1 MIFSMICLFL
11 VMNPLKALYYT
22 VNQSKSTSM
31 SSDQENLKRQSA
43 AKALDIIL
51 PKLYEDSIIGIGTG
65 STVDLFI
72 EMLAE
77 KNPVFKATVS
87 SSERSTKLLEQKGI
101 EVSLLNDV
109 GGPDIYVDG
118 ADEYDDKKQL
128 IKGGGGALTREKIIA
143 YSAREFIC
151 IVDESKK
158 VNRLGSFPLAIEVL
172 EYARSFVAREIVKLG
187 GKPTY
192 RTGFVTDQGN
202 QILDVLNLDYA
213 VPYELEIRL
222 NRIPGVVENG
232 IFAQKT
238 ATKVVVATQN
248 GVEVID

>member
-1 MIFSMICLFL
+1 
-11 VMNPLKALYYT
+11 
-22 VNQSKSTSM
+22 M

-77 KNPVFKATVS
+77 KNPVLKAAVS
-87 SSERSTKLLEQKGI
+87 SSERSSKLLEQKGI

-238 ATKVVVATQN
+238 ATKIVVATQN

>member
-1 MIFSMICLFL
+1 
-11 VMNPLKALYYT
+11 
-22 VNQSKSTSM
+22 M

-77 KNPVFKATVS
+77 KNPVFKAAVS
-87 SSERSTKLLEQKGI
+87 SSERSSKLLEQKGI

-187 GKPTY
+187 GRPTY

-238 ATKVVVATQN
+238 ATKVVVATQS

>member
-1 MIFSMICLFL
+1 
-11 VMNPLKALYYT
+11 
-22 VNQSKSTSM
+22 M

-77 KNPVFKATVS
+77 KNPVFKAAVS
-87 SSERSTKLLEQKGI
+87 SSERSSKLLEQKGI

-192 RTGFVTDQGN
+192 RIGFVTDQGN

-238 ATKVVVATQN
+238 ATKIVVATQN

>member
-1 MIFSMICLFL
+1 
-11 VMNPLKALYYT
+11 
-22 VNQSKSTSM
+22 M

-77 KNPVFKATVS
+77 KNPVFKAAVS
-87 SSERSTKLLEQKGI
+87 SSERSSKLLEQKGI

-192 RTGFVTDQGN
+192 RTGFITDQGN

-238 ATKVVVATQN
+238 ATKIVVAKQN

>member
-1 MIFSMICLFL
+1 
-11 VMNPLKALYYT
+11 
-22 VNQSKSTSM
+22 M

-77 KNPVFKATVS
+77 KNPVFKAAVS
-87 SSERSTKLLEQKGI
+87 SSERSSKLLEQKGI

-192 RTGFVTDQGN
+192 RTGFITDQGN

>member
-1 MIFSMICLFL
+1 
-11 VMNPLKALYYT
+11 
-22 VNQSKSTSM
+22 M

-77 KNPVFKATVS
+77 KNPVFKAAVS
-87 SSERSTKLLEQKGI
+87 SSERSSKLLEQKGI
-101 EVSLLNDV
+101 EVSFLNDV

-238 ATKVVVATQN
+238 ATKIVVATQN

>member
-1 MIFSMICLFL
+1 
-11 VMNPLKALYYT
+11 
-22 VNQSKSTSM
+22 M

-77 KNPVFKATVS
+77 KNPVFKAAVS
-87 SSERSTKLLEQKGI
+87 SSERSSKLLEQKGI

-151 IVDESKK
+151 IVDESKQ
-158 VNRLGSFPLAIEVL
+158 VNRLGAFPLAIEVL

-238 ATKVVVATQN
+238 ATKIVVATQN

>member
-1 MIFSMICLFL
+1 
-11 VMNPLKALYYT
+11 
-22 VNQSKSTSM
+22 M

-77 KNPVFKATVS
+77 KNPVFKAAVS
-87 SSERSTKLLEQKGI
+87 SSERSSKLLEQKGI

-158 VNRLGSFPLAIEVL
+158 VNRLGTFPLAIEVL

-202 QILDVLNLDYA
+202 QILEVLNLDYA

-238 ATKVVVATQN
+238 ATKVVVAKQN

>member
-1 MIFSMICLFL
+1 
-11 VMNPLKALYYT
+11 
-22 VNQSKSTSM
+22 M

-77 KNPVFKATVS
+77 KNPVFKAAVS
-87 SSERSTKLLEQKGI
+87 SSERSSKLLEQKDI

-192 RTGFVTDQGN
+192 RTGFVTDQGH

-238 ATKVVVATQN
+238 ATKIVVATQN

>member
-1 MIFSMICLFL
+1 
-11 VMNPLKALYYT
+11 
-22 VNQSKSTSM
+22 M
-31 SSDQENLKRQSA
+31 SSDQENLKRQAA
-43 AKALDIIL
+43 AKALDIVL

-77 KNPVFKATVS
+77 KNPVFKAAVS
-87 SSERSTKLLEQKGI
+87 SSERSSKLLEQKGI

-192 RTGFVTDQGN
+192 RTGFITDQGN

>member
-1 MIFSMICLFL
+1 
-11 VMNPLKALYYT
+11 
-22 VNQSKSTSM
+22 M

-77 KNPVFKATVS
+77 KNPVFKAAVS
-87 SSERSTKLLEQKGI
+87 SSERSSKLLEQKGI

-238 ATKVVVATQN
+238 ATRIVVATQN
-248 GVEVID
+248 GLEVID

>member
-1 MIFSMICLFL
+1 
-11 VMNPLKALYYT
+11 
-22 VNQSKSTSM
+22 M

-77 KNPVFKATVS
+77 KNPVFKAAVS
-87 SSERSTKLLEQKGI
+87 SSERSSKLLEQKGI

-128 IKGGGGALTREKIIA
+128 IKGGGGALTREKVIA

-192 RTGFVTDQGN
+192 RTGFITDQGN

>member
-77 KNPVFKATVS
+77 KNPVFKAAVS
-87 SSERSTKLLEQKGI
+87 SSERSSKLLEQKGI

-238 ATKVVVATQN
+238 ATKIVVATQN

>member
-1 MIFSMICLFL
+1 
-11 VMNPLKALYYT
+11 
-22 VNQSKSTSM
+22 M

-77 KNPVFKATVS
+77 KNPVFKAAVS
-87 SSERSTKLLEQKGI
+87 SSERSSKLLEQKGI

-109 GGPDIYVDG
+109 GGPDIYIDG

-143 YSAREFIC
+143 YSANEFIC

-202 QILDVLNLDYA
+202 QILDILNLDYA

-238 ATKVVVATQN
+238 ATKIIVATQN

>member
-1 MIFSMICLFL
+1 
-11 VMNPLKALYYT
+11 
-22 VNQSKSTSM
+22 M

-77 KNPVFKATVS
+77 KNPVFKAAVS
-87 SSERSTKLLEQKGI
+87 SSERSSKLLEQKGI

-232 IFAQKT
+232 IFAHKT
-238 ATKVVVATQN
+238 ATKIVVATQN

>member
-1 MIFSMICLFL
+1 
-11 VMNPLKALYYT
+11 MNPLKALNYT
-22 VNQSKSTSM
+22 VNHSKSTSM

-77 KNPVFKATVS
+77 KNPVFKAAVS
-87 SSERSTKLLEQKGI
+87 SSERSSKLLEQKGI

>member
-1 MIFSMICLFL
+1 
-11 VMNPLKALYYT
+11 
-22 VNQSKSTSM
+22 M

-77 KNPVFKATVS
+77 KNPVFKAAVS
-87 SSERSTKLLEQKGI
+87 SSERSSKLLEQKGI

-109 GGPDIYVDG
+109 GGPDIYLDG

-238 ATKVVVATQN
+238 ATKIVVATQK

>member
-1 MIFSMICLFL
+1 
-11 VMNPLKALYYT
+11 
-22 VNQSKSTSM
+22 M

-77 KNPVFKATVS
+77 KNPVFKAAVS
-87 SSERSTKLLEQKGI
+87 SSERSSKLLEQKGI

-248 GVEVID
+248 GVEVIDLSLIHI

>member
-1 MIFSMICLFL
+1 
-11 VMNPLKALYYT
+11 
-22 VNQSKSTSM
+22 M

-77 KNPVFKATVS
+77 KNPVFKAAVS
-87 SSERSTKLLEQKGI
+87 SSERSSKLLEQKGI

-238 ATKVVVATQN
+238 ATKVVVAKQN

>member
-1 MIFSMICLFL
+1 
-11 VMNPLKALYYT
+11 
-22 VNQSKSTSM
+22 M

-77 KNPVFKATVS
+77 KNPVFKAAVS
-87 SSERSTKLLEQKGI
+87 SSERSSKLLEQKGI

-128 IKGGGGALTREKIIA
+128 IKGGGGALTREKTIA

-151 IVDESKK
+151 IVHESKK
-158 VNRLGSFPLAIEVL
+158 VNRLGAFPLAIEVL

-238 ATKVVVATQN
+238 ATKIVVATQN

>member
-1 MIFSMICLFL
+1 
-11 VMNPLKALYYT
+11 MNPLKALYYT

-77 KNPVFKATVS
+77 KNPVFKAAVS
-87 SSERSTKLLEQKGI
+87 SSERSSKLLEQKGI

-238 ATKVVVATQN
+238 ATKIVVATQN

>member
-1 MIFSMICLFL
+1 
-11 VMNPLKALYYT
+11 
-22 VNQSKSTSM
+22 M

-77 KNPVFKATVS
+77 KNPVFKAAVS
-87 SSERSTKLLEQKGI
+87 SSERSSKLLEQKGI

-158 VNRLGSFPLAIEVL
+158 VNRLGTFPLAIEVL

-222 NRIPGVVENG
+222 NRIPGVIENG

>member
-1 MIFSMICLFL
+1 
-11 VMNPLKALYYT
+11 MNPLKALYYT

-77 KNPVFKATVS
+77 KNPVFKAAVS
-87 SSERSTKLLEQKGI
+87 SSERSSKLLEQKGI

-128 IKGGGGALTREKIIA
+128 IKGGGGALTREKVIA

-238 ATKVVVATQN
+238 ATKIVVATQN

>member
-77 KNPVFKATVS
+77 KNPVFKAAVS
-87 SSERSTKLLEQKGI
+87 SSERSSKLLEQKGI

-128 IKGGGGALTREKIIA
+128 LKGGGGALTREKIIA

-192 RTGFVTDQGN
+192 RTGFITDQGN

-238 ATKVVVATQN
+238 ATKIVVATQN

>member
-1 MIFSMICLFL
+1 
-11 VMNPLKALYYT
+11 
-22 VNQSKSTSM
+22 M

-77 KNPVFKATVS
+77 KNPVFKAAVS
-87 SSERSTKLLEQKGI
+87 SSERSSKLLEQKGI

-202 QILDVLNLDYA
+202 QILDILNLDYA

-238 ATKVVVATQN
+238 ATKIVVATQN

>member
-1 MIFSMICLFL
+1 
-11 VMNPLKALYYT
+11 
-22 VNQSKSTSM
+22 M

-43 AKALDIIL
+43 SKALDIIL

-77 KNPVFKATVS
+77 KNPVFKAAVS
-87 SSERSTKLLEQKGI
+87 SSERSSKLLEQKGI

-238 ATKVVVATQN
+238 ATKVVVATQK

>member
-1 MIFSMICLFL
+1 
-11 VMNPLKALYYT
+11 
-22 VNQSKSTSM
+22 M

-77 KNPVFKATVS
+77 KNPVFKAAVS
-87 SSERSTKLLEQKGI
+87 SSERSSKLLEQKGI

-192 RTGFVTDQGN
+192 RTGFFTDQGN

-238 ATKVVVATQN
+238 ATKIVVATQN

>member
-1 MIFSMICLFL
+1 
-11 VMNPLKALYYT
+11 
-22 VNQSKSTSM
+22 M

-77 KNPVFKATVS
+77 KNPVFKAAVS
-87 SSERSTKLLEQKGI
+87 SSERSSKLLEQKGI

-109 GGPDIYVDG
+109 GGPDIYIDG

-143 YSAREFIC
+143 YSANEFIC

-238 ATKVVVATQN
+238 ATKIIVATQN
-248 GVEVID
+248 GVEIID

>member
-1 MIFSMICLFL
+1 
-11 VMNPLKALYYT
+11 
-22 VNQSKSTSM
+22 M

-77 KNPVFKATVS
+77 KNPVFKAAVS
-87 SSERSTKLLEQKGI
+87 SSERSSKLLEQKGI
-101 EVSLLNDV
+101 EVSQLNDV

-192 RTGFVTDQGN
+192 RTGFITDQGN

-238 ATKVVVATQN
+238 ATKVVVATQK

>member
-1 MIFSMICLFL
+1 
-11 VMNPLKALYYT
+11 MNPLKALYYT

-77 KNPVFKATVS
+77 KNPVFKAAVS
-87 SSERSTKLLEQKGI
+87 SSERSSKLLEQKGI

-187 GKPTY
+187 GRPTY

-238 ATKVVVATQN
+238 ATKIVVATQN

>member
-1 MIFSMICLFL
+1 
-11 VMNPLKALYYT
+11 
-22 VNQSKSTSM
+22 M
-31 SSDQENLKRQSA
+31 SSDQENLRRQSA

-77 KNPVFKATVS
+77 KNPVFKAAVS
-87 SSERSTKLLEQKGI
+87 SSERSSKLLEQKGI

-172 EYARSFVAREIVKLG
+172 EYARSVVAREIVKLG

-238 ATKVVVATQN
+238 ATKIVVATQN

>member
-77 KNPVFKATVS
+77 KNPVFKAAVS
-87 SSERSTKLLEQKGI
+87 SSERSSKLLEQKGI

-192 RTGFVTDQGN
+192 RTGFITDQGN

-238 ATKVVVATQN
+238 ATKIVVATQN

>member
-1 MIFSMICLFL
+1 
-11 VMNPLKALYYT
+11 
-22 VNQSKSTSM
+22 M

-77 KNPVFKATVS
+77 KNPVFKAAVS
-87 SSERSTKLLEQKGI
+87 SSERSSKLLEQKGI

-187 GKPTY
+187 GRPTY

-238 ATKVVVATQN
+238 ATKIVVATQN

>member
-1 MIFSMICLFL
+1 
-11 VMNPLKALYYT
+11 
-22 VNQSKSTSM
+22 M

-77 KNPVFKATVS
+77 KNPVFKAAVS
-87 SSERSTKLLEQKGI
+87 SSERSLKLLEQKGI

-238 ATKVVVATQN
+238 ATKIVVATQN

>member
-1 MIFSMICLFL
+1 
-11 VMNPLKALYYT
+11 
-22 VNQSKSTSM
+22 M

-77 KNPVFKATVS
+77 KNPVFKAAVS
-87 SSERSTKLLEQKGI
+87 SSERSSKLLEQKGI

-128 IKGGGGALTREKIIA
+128 IKGGGGALTREKVIA

-238 ATKVVVATQN
+238 ATKVVVATQS

>member
-1 MIFSMICLFL
+1 
-11 VMNPLKALYYT
+11 
-22 VNQSKSTSM
+22 M

-43 AKALDIIL
+43 TKALDIIL

-77 KNPVFKATVS
+77 KNPVFKAAVS
-87 SSERSTKLLEQKGI
+87 SSERSSKLLEQKGI

-238 ATKVVVATQN
+238 ATKIVVATQN

>member
-1 MIFSMICLFL
+1 
-11 VMNPLKALYYT
+11 
-22 VNQSKSTSM
+22 M

-77 KNPVFKATVS
+77 KNPVFKAAVS
-87 SSERSTKLLEQKGI
+87 SSERSSKLLEQKGI
-101 EVSLLNDV
+101 EVSFLNDV

-232 IFAQKT
+232 IFAQNT
-238 ATKVVVATQN
+238 ATKIVVATQN

>member
-1 MIFSMICLFL
+1 
-11 VMNPLKALYYT
+11 
-22 VNQSKSTSM
+22 M

>member
-1 MIFSMICLFL
+1 
-11 VMNPLKALYYT
+11 
-22 VNQSKSTSM
+22 M

-77 KNPVFKATVS
+77 KNPVFKAAVS
-87 SSERSTKLLEQKGI
+87 SSERSSKLLEQKGI

-158 VNRLGSFPLAIEVL
+158 
-172 EYARSFVAREIVKLG
+172 
-187 GKPTY
+187 
-192 RTGFVTDQGN
+192 
-202 QILDVLNLDYA
+202 
-213 VPYELEIRL
+213 
-222 NRIPGVVENG
+222 
-232 IFAQKT
+232 
-238 ATKVVVATQN
+238 
-248 GVEVID
+248 